1 MARSTRPPTAST
13 RSEPQAVT
21 SWSTRNGPVETP
33 LRRRNHNQYGHFD
46 PEGARSRNLRY
57 AQEARNFLGPMP
69 VEDFLD
75 EFLPETS
82 VPMPNIKDAFK
93 HVPKGAAKEKDI
105 YIPLIS
111 ILNGG
116 GRGRRSRCPGFV
128 FVDTSDRT
136 EDEETNG
143 RSRPDVC
150 CYLKP
155 TAKLVK
161 ENNVTPCTPL
171 GLAELYIEVK
181 PTPEQD
187 FFSDPSPGDDRA
199 SHQFILNFSD
209 EDELEKA
216 TEDFGQSVAHA
227 AEILARQHRLFL
239 FSISLSGSCARL
251 IRWDRAGAI
260 ATEAFDLHDRPE
272 LLCEFLW
279 RFSHSSDADRGYDT
293 TVEQVGPEEERNF
306 KEVITS
312 HVKEQLGLEGTVL
325 SRAVREHY
333 WKGMVVAIN
342 VYDGQSKDAQ
352 VHRYLV
358 SRPVASPL
366 SVASRATRGYW
377 AVDANLKV
385 AFLKDTWRYAV
396 RGMELEGTILD
407 ELRQAGVEN
416 VPNLIHHG
424 DVPEQEI
431 CDDESTEHDVSDGT
445 TMRGE
450 SYSQCTRT
458 DDYVA
463 SKWLCTG
470 DSENEQRK
478 IVVTPHVHYRLTL
491 STVGYALQTFRG
503 SEELLHCTY
512 GAFHA
517 MLEARNKNNRLHR
530 DISLGNIIMVKEPS
544 SHIRKGYLIDWELS
558 CYIDRDEEARQ
569 YERTGTWQ
577 FMSAKVLSGD
587 KALHTLQ
594 DDMESILYVV
604 LYCALRWGPHNVK
617 RKTLFNTLRHL
628 FDEAWEDDDGTS
640 GGSGKLLNKF
650 TRRYTKAFT
659 FHSVPLQY
667 WLDTVMNLNSPLP
680 GREYEEFRDK
690 WEDPVHLDTFWTHFL
705 QTSSLDKTDRKEHDT
720 DNAPRDSAVKP
731 YDSPLPS
738 GSVLISS
745 KRKKQASP
753 TEADARQLKRSRTGQ
768 HPGEA
773 AQSKSIAPRGTFVEP
788 SPAGPSTKRLSSGS
802 RAGHRSGKHTSRSV
816 QQRGSRAG
824 LRSEPSTLVRQ
835 NESGGRR
842 RTRSREGPSS
852 SQGERTTR
860 TKYSLRPDP
869 RK

>member
-1 MARSTRPPTAST
+1 MSRTRVRFATQPETISQVKYKLRSKVKASKMSNTPPAST
-13 RSEPQAVT
+13 
-21 SWSTRNGPVETP
+21 STQPDAATPSRKEGPVETP
-33 LRRRNHNQYGHFD
+33 LKFTSTPIAKNENTAQHYGFD
-46 PEGARSRNLRY
+46 PKDASARDQRY
-57 AQEARNFLGPMP
+57 AREARKFFLGPMP
-69 VEDFLD
+69 VRQFLDDFLSECKD
-75 EFLPETS
+75 GD
-82 VPMPNIKDAFK
+82 MPKSEGAFK
-93 HVPKGAAKEKDI
+93 HIPKCVANEPDI
-105 YIPLIS
+105 YDPLIMA
-111 ILNGG
+111 LNGG
-116 GRGRRSRCPGFV
+116 GRGLKSRCPGFV
-128 FVDTSDRT
+128 FMNTSLRT
-136 EDEETNG
+136 ENQGEKG
-143 RSRPDVC
+143 SMKPDIC
-150 CYLKP
+150 CYLK
-155 TAKLVK
+155 TSIQLAKAADGGSRAQ
-161 ENNVTPCTPL
+161 L
-171 GLAELYIEVK
+171 GLAELFIEVK
-181 PTPEQD
+181 RAAEND
-187 FFSDPSPGDDRA
+187 FFTDPKPGDNRA
-199 SHQFILNFSD
+199 NHQFILNIQD
-209 EDELEKA
+209 KKKLEKA
-216 TEDFGQSVAHA
+216 TKGLGQNVGYA

-260 ATEAFDLHDRPE
+260 ATEAFDLHDYPE

-279 RFSHSSDADRGYDT
+279 RFSHSSDTARGYDT
-293 TVEQVGPEEERNF
+293 TVERVGLHEERDF
-306 KEVITS
+306 KEAVTL
-312 HVKEQLGLEGTVL
+312 HVKDQLGLNGNAL
-325 SRAVREHY
+325 SLAVREHY
-333 WKGMVVAIN
+333 QEGMVMAVS

-690 WEDPVHLDTFWTHFL
+690 WEDP
-705 QTSSLDKTDRKEHDT
+705 E
-720 DNAPRDSAVKP
+720 
-731 YDSPLPS
+731 
-738 GSVLISS
+738 
-745 KRKKQASP
+745 
-753 TEADARQLKRSRTGQ
+753 
-768 HPGEA
+768 
-773 AQSKSIAPRGTFVEP
+773 GT
-788 SPAGPSTKRLSSGS
+788 
-802 RAGHRSGKHTSRSV
+802 
-816 QQRGSRAG
+816 
-824 LRSEPSTLVRQ
+824 
-835 NESGGRR
+835 
-842 RTRSREGPSS
+842 
-852 SQGERTTR
+852 
-860 TKYSLRPDP
+860 
-869 RK
+869 